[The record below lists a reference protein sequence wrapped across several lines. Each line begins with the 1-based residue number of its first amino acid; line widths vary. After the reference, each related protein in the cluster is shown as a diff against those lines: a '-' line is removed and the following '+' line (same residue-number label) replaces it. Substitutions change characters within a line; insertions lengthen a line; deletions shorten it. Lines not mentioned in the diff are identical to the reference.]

1 MSNPNACNSFTRT
14 LKLSGT
20 PGSGIFSP
28 LTIASYALTRP
39 TVSSDFTVKMVVV
52 LLVSMVQLN
61 EHVFYHQLDDVV
73 LTCT

>member
-1 MSNPNACNSFTRT
+1 MCSFNSNSLLSSENSLTSNPNACNSFTST

-39 TVSSDFTVKMVVV
+39 TTSSDFIVKISCNV
-52 LLVSMVQLN
+52 
-61 EHVFYHQLDDVV
+61 YAAP
-73 LTCT
+73 